1 MKKKILWL
9 LLLAVCVVI
18 FPLTAKETKAETEGD
33 WEFSYR
39 YGSGVLIDS
48 YNGTDENVVVPEKLG
63 GEDVVAILNN
73 AFSGNKTVKTVK
85 LPSTVTEIRYEAFSG
100 CTSLSEITIP
110 SSVTDIGKEAFA
122 GTKWLSDKQKANPY
136 VVINGILID
145 MSKAGTNLN
154 IPATVKE
161 ISCNVPKDVVSVTI
175 PSSMTEI
182 DTDMFADCTSLK
194 KITIPSS
201 VTDIGAEAFSGCTSL
216 TEITIPS
223 SVIHIRWKAFL
234 GCTSLTEITIPSSVI
249 DIEKE
254 TFSGCTSLSKIT
266 IPSSVTN
273 IGEEAFAGT
282 KWLSDKQ
289 KENPYVV
296 INGILIDMSK
306 AGTNLNIPATVKEIS
321 CDIPK
326 NVVSVTLPSSITEIY
341 SNMFADCISL
351 KKVTIP
357 SSVKWIEHEAFSG
370 CTSLTEITIPS
381 SVTSIGYEAFSG
393 CTSLSEITIPSSVTN
408 IGKDAFA
415 GTKWLSDKQKANPYV
430 VINGILIDMSKAGT
444 NLNISATVKE
454 ISCDIPKNVVSV
466 TLPSSIT
473 QIYSN
478 MFANCTSLKK
488 ITIPSS
494 VTEIEYGAFSGCTSL
509 KKITIPSSVTS
520 IGDEAFSRCTSLE
533 TIEIPETVETM
544 KISYFSGTKWL
555 ENNLVDGKYLIV
567 NNILYDTQN
576 LNDDV
581 VIPEGVR
588 KIKTEF
594 PTSIHSI
601 SFPAS
606 VEEIVE
612 KIMYGS
618 PWNSYHQVNLYEI
631 SVDSDNKNYSS
642 YDGCLYSKDKKTL
655 YWCPRLKESVSV
667 YPETTQIA
675 DHAFSYCDKLKSVD
689 IKKVTQLEWA
699 TFYNCSELTTI
710 TVPDNFEGM
719 KDFVFEGCNKF
730 TTIKLSGNSGK
741 DIIYKGCLY
750 NKDKTKL
757 IMVPVAKT
765 DFKIEDFV
773 VEIGYGAVAFNMTQ
787 DIVTIPKSV
796 NTIGDLAFFGSKIN
810 LKFIYDLPE
819 NVEHRSFYSEGD
831 LYFVPSSKWAEHVV
845 NPDGTYEGGVLLYYY
860 LAETSGREYM
870 KFNTPG
876 SGARLIF
883 DGLFIAR
890 DGNLYYFKDS
900 MLDKTFNGTASYDG
914 ISYTVKAGKAV
925 GLASIP
931 KLSSASNI
939 TSGIQ
944 LKWSKVAGATGYILY
959 RKTGTGS
966 WSRIADIKNG
976 STVSYIDKTAKSGT
990 TYTYTIRAYSGKYM
1004 SDWKT
1009 TKTIKR
1015 LADPTVS
1022 SASNITAGVQVKWS
1036 KVTGATGYIV
1046 YRKTGKGSWSRVA
1059 DIKSGSTVSYTDKT
1073 AKSGTTYTYTVRA
1086 YSGSTMGDWSS
1097 TKTIKRLA
1105 DPTVSATSNITAG
1118 VQVKWS
1124 KVAGATG
1131 YIVYRKTGKGSW
1143 SRVADIKSGST
1154 VSYTDK
1160 TAKSGTTYT
1169 YTVRAYSGS
1178 IMGDW
1183 SSTKTVKRLADPTVS
1198 SASNITAGVQV
1209 KWTKVTGATGYIVY
1223 RKTGTGSWSRIA
1235 TIKSGSTTS
1244 YIDKS
1249 AKSGTNYSYTVR
1261 ACNGSTMS
1269 DWHNYKTVKRLSN
1282 PAVTSASK
1290 TSNGINVK
1298 WSKVTGAT
1306 GYVVYRKTAKGSWS
1320 RIANIKSGSTTSYTD
1335 TKASR
1340 GVTYTYT
1347 VRAYNGSTMSSF
1359 NSTKSA
1365 KR

>member
-1 MKKKILWL
+1 MKKKLLWL
-9 LLLAVCVVI
+9 LLAICVVI

-33 WEFSYR
+33 WEFSY
-39 YGSGVLIDS
+39 YNPGVSVDA

-63 GEDVVAILNN
+63 GEDVKVIDGR
-73 AFSGNKTVKTVK
+73 AFSENENVKTVK
-85 LPSTVTEIRYEAFSG
+85 LPSSVTYIGEWAFSG
-100 CTSLSEITIP
+100 CTSLTEITIP
-110 SSVTDIGKEAFA
+110 SSVTYIGENTFSGCTSLTEVTIPSSITSIGMWAFSRCTSLTEITIPSSVTKIENGAFSRCTSLSKITIPSSVTYIGKEAFA

-145 MSKAGTNLN
+145 VSKAGTYLN
-154 IPATVKE
+154 IPDTVKKIRCDIPE
-161 ISCNVPKDVVSVTI
+161 NVVNVTL
-175 PSSMTEI
+175 SSSTNKI
-182 DTDMFADCTSLK
+182 HSYMFADCKSLK

-201 VTDIGAEAFSGCTSL
+201 VTYIGENAFSGCS
-216 TEITIPS
+216 
-223 SVIHIRWKAFL
+223 
-234 GCTSLTEITIPSSVI
+234 
-249 DIEKE
+249 
-254 TFSGCTSLSKIT
+254 
-266 IPSSVTN
+266 
-273 IGEEAFAGT
+273 
-282 KWLSDKQ
+282 
-289 KENPYVV
+289 
-296 INGILIDMSK
+296 
-306 AGTNLNIPATVKEIS
+306 
-321 CDIPK
+321 
-326 NVVSVTLPSSITEIY
+326 
-341 SNMFADCISL
+341 
-351 KKVTIP
+351 
-357 SSVKWIEHEAFSG
+357 
-370 CTSLTEITIPS
+370 SLTEITIPS
-381 SVTSIGYEAFSG
+381 SVTKIGGEAFYL
-393 CTSLSEITIPSSVTN
+393 CTSLTKITIPSSVTEIGYGTFSMCMSLTEITIPSSVTE
-408 IGKDAFA
+408 IGYKAFSRCESLTEITVPSSVTYIGQEAFA
-415 GTKWLSDKQKANPYV
+415 ETKWLSDKQKANPYV
-430 VINGILIDMSKAGT
+430 VINGILIDVSKAGT
-444 NLNISATVKE
+444 NLNIPDTVKE

-473 QIYSN
+473 QIYSY
-478 MFANCTSLKK
+478 MFADCTLLKK
-488 ITIPSS
+488 ITIPTSITS
-494 VTEIEYGAFSGCTSL
+494 IGDGAFSG
-509 KKITIPSSVTS
+509 
-520 IGDEAFSRCTSLE
+520 CTSLE
-533 TIEIPETVETM
+533 TIEIPETVESLE
-544 KISYFSGTKWL
+544 ISAFIGTKWL
-555 ENNLVDGKYLIV
+555 ENNLVDGKYLVV
-567 NNILYDTQN
+567 NNVLYDTQN
-576 LNDDV
+576 LDDDI

-588 KIKTEF
+588 KIKTVF
-594 PTSIHSI
+594 LDSMYSI

-606 VEEIVE
+606 MEEIE
-612 KIMYGS
+612 
-618 PWNSYHQVNLYEI
+618 PLRNSNIYEVIVNSE
-631 SVDSDNKNYSS
+631 NKNYSS

-655 YWCPRLKESVSV
+655 YWCPKLKENVSV

-675 DHAFSYCDKLKSVD
+675 DRAFSYCDKLKSVD

-719 KDFVFEGCNKF
+719 KDFAFEGCNKF

-741 DIIYKGCLY
+741 DVIYKGCLY

-773 VEIGYGAVAFNMTQ
+773 EEIGYGAVAFNMTQ

-819 NVEHRSFYSEGD
+819 NVEHRSFYTEGD
-831 LYFVPSSKWAEHVV
+831 LYFVPSSKWAEHVI
-845 NPDGTYEGGVLLYYY
+845 NSDGTYEGGVLFYYY
-860 LAETSGREYM
+860 LAEISGRGYM
-870 KFNTPG
+870 KYNTPDPEG
-876 SGARLIF
+876 RLIF
-883 DGLFIAR
+883 DGLFIAN
-890 DGNLYYFKDS
+890 DGNLYYFKDG

-931 KLSSASNI
+931 KLSLASNT

-944 LKWSKVAGATGYILY
+944 LKWSKVTDATGYILY
-959 RKTGTGS
+959 RKTGNGS
-966 WSRIADIKNG
+966 WNRIADIKNG

-1046 YRKTGKGSWSRVA
+1046 YRKTGNGSWSRVA
-1059 DIKSGSTVSYTDKT
+1059 DIKNGSTVSYTDKT
-1073 AKSGTTYTYTVRA
+1073 ANSGTTYTYTVKA
-1086 YSGSTMGDWSS
+1086 YSGNT
-1097 TKTIKRLA
+1097 
-1105 DPTVSATSNITAG
+1105 
-1118 VQVKWS
+1118 
-1124 KVAGATG
+1124 
-1131 YIVYRKTGKGSW
+1131 
-1143 SRVADIKSGST
+1143 
-1154 VSYTDK
+1154 
-1160 TAKSGTTYT
+1160 
-1169 YTVRAYSGS
+1169 
-1178 IMGDW
+1178 MGDW
-1183 SSTKTVKRLADPTVS
+1183 SSTKTVKRLSDPTVS
-1198 SASNITAGVQV
+1198 AASNITAGVQV
-1209 KWTKVTGATGYIVY
+1209 KWAKTAGATGYVVY

-1244 YIDKS
+1244 YTDKS

-1269 DWHNYKTVKRLSN
+1269 DWHNSKAVKRLSN

-1320 RIANIKSGSTTSYTD
+1320 RIANIKSGSTASYTD